1 MIETM
6 QKPAPAPHH
15 SPAMT
20 LLIADDHW
28 VVRESLKR
36 VARTIDPAIAIEEA
50 SNFDEALAAIDRN
63 PAVNLLLVD
72 LIMPGFAEFEGLE
85 LLRRRFPAIP
95 VVVFSIHEDPD
106 YVRRAIQHGVI
117 GYVPKSADAA
127 EIQLALTRVFSGE
140 VYFPRELLART
151 WTPPRPEP
159 VTGNP
164 TSPTTALTSRED
176 EILTLLGLGK
186 SVADIAGLLAITRQT
201 VRVHLGNAM
210 RKLGL
215 RNREAAIR
223 FAVAHAAKADGPR
236 S

>member
-1 MIETM
+1 MIQTM
-6 QKPAPAPHH
+6 PEPSPSPYQ

-36 VARTIDPAIAIEEA
+36 VARTIDPAITIEEA
-50 SNFDEALAAIDRN
+50 SNFDEALAVIDRN
-63 PAVNLLLVD
+63 PSVNLLLVD

-95 VVVFSIHEDPD
+95 VVVFSIHEDPE

-140 VYFPRELLART
+140 VYFPRELLTRT
-151 WTPPRPEP
+151 WTPTRPEP
-159 VTGNP
+159 PARAPVATAGLTG
-164 TSPTTALTSRED
+164 RED

-186 SVADIAGLLAITRQT
+186 SISDIAGLLSITRQT

-223 FAVAHAAKADGPR
+223 FAVAHAEKADGSP